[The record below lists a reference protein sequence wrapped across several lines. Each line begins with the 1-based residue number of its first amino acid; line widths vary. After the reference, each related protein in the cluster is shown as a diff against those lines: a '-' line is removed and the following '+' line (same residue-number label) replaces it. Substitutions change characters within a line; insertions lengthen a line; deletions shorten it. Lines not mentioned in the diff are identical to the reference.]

1 MVMLLE
7 KKMKGKIQIVGEP
20 GVPKK
25 KNIASVS
32 PQVVLYGNP
41 NILEPEE
48 IKIVEKFVEKP
59 KIKGFYDRLAAAL
72 YLMTH
77 GEIP

>member
-1 MVMLLE
+1 MYNYHLKGIE
-7 KKMKGKIQIVGEP
+7 YKKEV
-20 GVPKK
+20 
-25 KNIASVS
+25 
-32 PQVVLYGNP
+32 
-41 NILEPEE
+41 EPEE